1 VRAAQP
7 DADAIARD
15 RASEHYRGDR
25 GAAYTRTVLHQA
37 DAIARLAH
45 RRVAPHVRQADVVVD
60 FGCGTGHLLSLLDA
74 REKLGIEVNAANR
87 AVAATLGIETVA
99 RPEDVPSEYADVIVS
114 HHALEHALHP
124 LAELLELRR
133 IVKPD
138 GRLVLW
144 LPIDDWR
151 VQRRPVRDKHHHLY
165 TWTPRV
171 IANLLSEA
179 RFAVTKSRVVP
190 IGYPGRFT
198 PPLADRLPPLAFDA
212 VCVATA
218 VVLRRRQMMTLARP
232 V

>member
-1 VRAAQP
+1 MSTAQRG
-7 DADAIARD
+7 DAIGRE
-15 RASEHYRGDR
+15 RVSEHYRGDR
-25 GAAYTRTVLHQA
+25 GAAYTRIVLKQA
-37 DAIARLAH
+37 GSIARLAH
-45 RRVAPHVRQADVVVD
+45 RRLAPHVRASDVVVD

-99 RPEDVPSEYADVIVS
+99 RPEDVPSAYADVIVS
-114 HHALEHALHP
+114 HHALEHTLHP
-124 LAELLELRR
+124 LAELLQLRR

-151 VQRRPVRDKHHHLY
+151 VQRRPVPRDKHHHLY
-165 TWTPRV
+165 AWTPRI

-198 PPLADRLPPLAFDA
+198 ASLAERLPARAFDA
-212 VCVATA
+212 ACVATA
-218 VVLRRRQMMTLARP
+218 VALRRRQMMTLARP